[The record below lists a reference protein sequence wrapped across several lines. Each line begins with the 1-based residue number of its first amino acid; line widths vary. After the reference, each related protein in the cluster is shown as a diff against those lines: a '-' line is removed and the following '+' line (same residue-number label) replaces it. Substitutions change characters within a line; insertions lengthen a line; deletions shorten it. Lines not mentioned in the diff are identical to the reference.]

1 MAGSFFVDRG
11 VGRADSARRSTTAI
25 AGEGKFL
32 PCDRRIVGDGLQD
45 VPIRAANGRPYFLPV
60 FR

>member
-32 PCDRRIVGDGLQD
+32 PCDRRIVGDGL
-45 VPIRAANGRPYFLPV
+45 
-60 FR
+60 